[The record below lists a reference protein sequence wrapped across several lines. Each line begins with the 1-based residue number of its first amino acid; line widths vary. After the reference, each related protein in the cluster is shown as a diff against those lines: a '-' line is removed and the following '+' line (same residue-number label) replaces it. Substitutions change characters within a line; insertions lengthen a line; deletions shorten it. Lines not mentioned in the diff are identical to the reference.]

1 MEVTKLGDWR
11 RNPWVMLRL
20 NEAMR
25 AEVAWAAAED
35 RRTVAETIL
44 DILTDWLIAREAAGK
59 SK

>member
-1 MEVTKLGDWR
+1 
-11 RNPWVMLRL
+11 
-20 NEAMR
+20 MR

-59 SK
+59 SKISRLACLKNQAAFLSFRT